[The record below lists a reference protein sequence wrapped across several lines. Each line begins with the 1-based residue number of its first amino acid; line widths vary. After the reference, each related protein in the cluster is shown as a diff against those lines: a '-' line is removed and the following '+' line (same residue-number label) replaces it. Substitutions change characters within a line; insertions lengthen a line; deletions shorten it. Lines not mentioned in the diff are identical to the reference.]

1 MTRAQTYFSSE
12 EQQRIRDAV
21 AAAEARTAGEIV
33 PQVVDASFD
42 YPRAETFGAGFFALG
57 IAVLVSWW
65 FGGSS
70 VWVFLPLFLLGYL
83 PCKWLI
89 RALPWLHRR
98 LIHPREMASEV
109 AEKAML
115 SFFELGV
122 HRTRERTGILILI
135 SLFER
140 RVQLLADEGIN
151 AKVAPETWKDIVN
164 TITAGLHDGSAC
176 DALCSDIERCAEILE
191 THFPRKSDD
200 RNELPDLVID

>member
-1 MTRAQTYFSSE
+1 MARAKDYFSAE

-57 IAVLVSWW
+57 SAVLISWW
-65 FGGSS
+65 FGASS
-70 VWVFLPLFLLGYL
+70 VWVFLPVFLLGYL

-89 RALPWLHRR
+89 RALPGLHRH
-98 LIHPREMASEV
+98 LIHPREMAAEV
-109 AEKAML
+109 EEKAML

-151 AKVAPETWKDIVN
+151 ARVAPETWEEIVH
-164 TITAGLHDGSAC
+164 TITAGLHHGDAC
-176 DALCSDIERCAEILE
+176 EALCRAIARCADILE
-191 THFPRKSDD
+191 EHFPRRSDD
-200 RNELPDLVID
+200 RNELPDLVLD